1 MDQSGR
7 IDLKPVVAGA
17 LALWLAG
24 PAMAQQKT
32 GPACPAHPVTMGV
45 YEFGSFYHA
54 GSGLDKDVADQ
65 LATRSGCKFE
75 LRLMSRAVIWRE
87 LQSGSL
93 DMTLSAAATPE
104 RTAFAW
110 ATPYLWIKN
119 KILLSKDVDAS
130 IHSSADFVAAP
141 NLRVGVAR
149 GYFIGKVYDDLVVQ
163 LRNIARVEDV
173 GTTEQLYAM
182 FKAGRYQA
190 VIGAPLVYTGYLRDD
205 QARVEDWDP
214 TSAKVSTNLLVS
226 KKNFSKDEGKRWA
239 ELIKAMVS
247 DGTMARLL
255 EKYVTPAE
263 AIKLLN
269 PSGNAP

>member
-1 MDQSGR
+1 
-7 IDLKPVVAGA
+7 
-17 LALWLAG
+17 
-24 PAMAQQKT
+24 MAQQKT
-32 GPACPAHPVTMGV
+32 GPACPARPVTMGV

-87 LQSGSL
+87 LQSGNL
-93 DMTLSAAATPE
+93 DMTLSAAATPA
-104 RTAFAW
+104 RTTFAW

-119 KILLSKDVDAS
+119 KILLSKEVDPA
-130 IHSSADFVAAP
+130 IHSTADFIAAP
-141 NLRVGVAR
+141 NLRIGVAR
-149 GYFIGKVYDDLVVQ
+149 GYFIGKTYDELIVQ

-173 GTTEQLYAM
+173 STTDQLYAM

-190 VIGAPLVYTGYLRDD
+190 VIGAPLVYTGYLRDG
-205 QARVEDWDP
+205 QARVEDWAPDSP
-214 TSAKVSTNLLVS
+214 RVSANLLVS
-226 KKNFSKDEGKRWA
+226 KKNFSKDEGKRWG
-239 ELIKAMVS
+239 ELIKAMVN

-269 PSGNAP
+269 QTN